1 MDKGLSNM
9 SIETIRQ
16 SEILE
21 GISQKFLVDKAT
33 QTDEVKYVKVQK
45 INFGSLIFLLLG
57 IIISF
62 VIYVDIQGKLNIQQ
76 QQLEQKR
83 KGCILDYEK
92 QKCFLQL
99 PAQKIFCRE
108 LELCIN
114 VDWELQRGIELS
126 GIIADMIN
134 NFIDRI
140 NLRTYLLL
148 LIPFIALSLGIIKMI
163 FK

>member
-1 MDKGLSNM
+1 MDSELSNV
-9 SIETIRQ
+9 SQETQRQ
-16 SEILE
+16 YQMVE
-21 GISQKFLVDKAT
+21 GISQKRFLDKAT
-33 QTDEVKYVKVQK
+33 QTDEIKYVKVWK
-45 INFGSLIFLLLG
+45 INFGSLIFLFLG

-126 GIIADMIN
+126 GIIADNIN

-148 LIPFIALSLGIIKMI
+148 IIPFMALSLGIIKMI